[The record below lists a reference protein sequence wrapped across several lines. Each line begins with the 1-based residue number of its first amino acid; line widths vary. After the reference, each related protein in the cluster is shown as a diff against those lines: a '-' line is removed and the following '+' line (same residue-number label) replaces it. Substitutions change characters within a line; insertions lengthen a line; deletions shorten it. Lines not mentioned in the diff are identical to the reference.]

1 MQSTPIVSV
10 ESLSHKYGERLAL
23 DNLSFTAGTGEI
35 FGLLGPNGGGK
46 TTTFRILST
55 LIRPT
60 SGKVSIFGFDLLTQ
74 PREIQ
79 RRIGV
84 VFQSPS
90 LDKKLTAYEN
100 LYHQGRLY
108 GLAGSQLKER
118 INYLLERV
126 KLADRANEYVEA
138 FSGGMRRRVE
148 LAKGLL
154 HAPKLLLLDEPSTGL
169 DPGAR
174 RDMWQ
179 YLKELAASEGVTSL
193 LTTHYMEEAAQCS
206 RIAILN
212 AGKLVAIGPPD
223 ELRATIGGDVITIQS
238 SQPAELQRSIEA
250 QFSLKTEL
258 MDGTLRVETSKG
270 HEWVAKLG
278 GAFPGAIDAMTI
290 SKPTL
295 DDVFIK
301 KTGHK
306 FWIEHDP
313 ENNAK
318 DKKSGKKGGR

>member
-1 MQSTPIVSV
+1 MPTSEPIVSV
-10 ESLSHKYGERLAL
+10 ESLSHDYGERRAL
-23 DNLSFTAGTGEI
+23 DNLSFSASRGEI

-60 SGKVSIFGFDLLTQ
+60 SGKVGIFGFDLLNK

-79 RRIGV
+79 KRIGV
-84 VFQSPS
+84 VFQAPS

-100 LYHQGRLY
+100 LHHQGRLY
-108 GLAGSQLKER
+108 GLGGAQLSSR
-118 INYLLERV
+118 IGYLLDRV
-126 KLADRANEYVEA
+126 KLGDRANEYVET

-154 HAPKLLLLDEPSTGL
+154 HGPKLLLLDEPSTGL

-174 RDMWQ
+174 RDLWQ
-179 YLKELAASEGVTSL
+179 YLRELAQQEGVTSL
-193 LTTHYMEEAAQCS
+193 LTTHYMEEAAQCT

-212 AGKLVAIGPPD
+212 AGKLVALGAPD

-238 SQPAELQRSIEA
+238 PNPEELQKNIAA
-250 QFSLKTEL
+250 QFSLNAEL
-258 MDGTLRVETSKG
+258 IDGTLRVETPRG
-270 HEWVAKLG
+270 HELVAKLG
-278 GAFPGAIDAMTI
+278 GAFPGAIDSMTI

-306 FWIEHDP
+306 FWVETEP
-313 ENNAK
+313 SANGK
-318 DKKSGKKGGR
+318 DKKKKRR

>member
-1 MQSTPIVSV
+1 MQSTPVVSV

-23 DNLSFTAGTGEI
+23 DNLSFTAGAGEI

-60 SGKVSIFGFDLLTQ
+60 SGKVTIFGFDLLTQ
-74 PREIQ
+74 PREVQ

-100 LYHQGRLY
+100 LDHQGRLY
-108 GLAGSQLKER
+108 GLSGSVLKDR
-118 INYLLERV
+118 ITYLLDRV
-126 KLADRANEYVEA
+126 KLSDRAHEYVEA

-154 HAPKLLLLDEPSTGL
+154 HGPKLLLLDEPSTGL

-179 YLKELAASEGVTSL
+179 YLRELSASEGVTSL

-212 AGKLVAIGPPD
+212 SGKLVAMGPPD
-223 ELRATIGGDVITIQS
+223 ELRATIGGDVISIQS
-238 SQPAELQRSIEA
+238 PQPADLQRSIVE
-250 QFSLKTEL
+250 QFSLAVEL
-258 MDGTLRVETSKG
+258 VDGTVRVETPKG

-278 GAFPGAIDAMTI
+278 GAFPGLIDSMTI

-306 FWIEHDP
+306 FWVESEPDTT
-313 ENNAK
+313 AK
-318 DKKSGKKGGR
+318 DKKRGKKS